1 MRFYNQCK
9 RKQNALQ
16 ALFNWYANN
25 VPRSHTT
32 AGHAQWCTPFAVCS
46 KWKPFHA
53 KASLQL
59 LLSLSSF
66 LLLRLQDNREQS
78 MAVVEEAQDE
88 LVGLVTEADDDDS
101 PENQNN
107 FYFIVGGFL

>member
-1 MRFYNQCK
+1 
-9 RKQNALQ
+9 
-16 ALFNWYANN
+16 
-25 VPRSHTT
+25 
-32 AGHAQWCTPFAVCS
+32 
-46 KWKPFHA
+46 
-53 KASLQL
+53 
-59 LLSLSSF
+59 